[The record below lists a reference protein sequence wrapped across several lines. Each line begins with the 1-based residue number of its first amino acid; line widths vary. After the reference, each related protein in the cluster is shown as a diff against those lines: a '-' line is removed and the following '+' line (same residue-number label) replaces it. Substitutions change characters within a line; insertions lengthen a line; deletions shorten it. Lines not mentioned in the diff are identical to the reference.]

1 MRSLICSG
9 AKLRCTCGLGVST
22 LVATPRGVVHP
33 SGRPL
38 ATTAD
43 HLPIQNITPFAQCMA
58 PPVLARSALSGS
70 PPLCMPQP
78 TGPWTETAPF
88 VQVGSFSALG
98 SDASLCC
105 KEGGLLTIQA
115 AEPSGVS
122 YPFGK
127 QSLR

>member
-43 HLPIQNITPFAQCMA
+43 HLPVQNITRLRSAWL
-58 PPVLARSALSGS
+58 PVLARARRCLEVHRCVCRSQQGRGQRRL
-70 PPLCMPQP
+70 LCAGWLVFF
-78 TGPWTETAPF
+78 TWE
-88 VQVGSFSALG
+88 
-98 SDASLCC
+98 
-105 KEGGLLTIQA
+105 
-115 AEPSGVS
+115 
-122 YPFGK
+122 
-127 QSLR
+127 